1 MARLNVVNGMA
12 MLSYLTENNIDL
24 GGEIVPFNEG
34 MCDGETIQDIFS
46 GDFELERCVVH
57 GVGVEEYEDIVINP
71 LSPLF
76 TFEYDELHLFFDE
89 DMFCQINLIT
99 LLAYLDS
106 NCYEGKI
113 ALHIV
118 DYEYQEIKCV
128 EIKPQGFFNVYKTV
142 LIDKKIPEII
152 FPDIMMDAVINYL
165 DYSKENNDLTDFVS
179 QNIDMQESELLD
191 EMYNRFKYLGLG
203 DTQLQKIIEKVKF
216 KF

>member
-24 GGEIVPFNEG
+24 GGEIIPFNEG

-152 FPDIMMDAVINYL
+152 LPDIMMDAVINYL

>member
-1 MARLNVVNGMA
+1 
-12 MLSYLTENNIDL
+12 
-24 GGEIVPFNEG
+24 
-34 MCDGETIQDIFS
+34 
-46 GDFELERCVVH
+46 
-57 GVGVEEYEDIVINP
+57 
-71 LSPLF
+71 
-76 TFEYDELHLFFDE
+76 
-89 DMFCQINLIT
+89 MFCQINLIT

-152 FPDIMMDAVINYL
+152 LPDIMMDAVINYL

>member
-57 GVGVEEYEDIVINP
+57 GVGVEEYEDIVTNP

-152 FPDIMMDAVINYL
+152 LPDIMMDAVINYL

-203 DTQLQKIIEKVKF
+203 DTQLQKIIDKVKF

>member
-152 FPDIMMDAVINYL
+152 LPDIMMDAVINYL

-203 DTQLQKIIEKVKF
+203 DTQLQKIIDKVKF